1 MSTQSRSFGFQISVA
16 SAHPALPG
24 HFPGRPIVPGVL
36 LLDQVLTGVAGEL
49 QRPVSVL
56 KQVKFAAPMLPGEI
70 AMVACEA
77 TGNSLKF
84 SVQARRASAL
94 VTLATGI
101 AILAHRATPLQ
112 ARQIAGGSTLA

>member
-1 MSTQSRSFGFQISVA
+1 MGTQSRIFGFQFAVA

-56 KQVKFAAPMLPGEI
+56 KQVKFAAAMLPGET

-101 AILAHRATPLQ
+101 AILAHRTTPLQ
-112 ARQIAGGSTLA
+112 ARQVAGGSTLA